1 MKIKNGDGSYAISI
15 GNVITIIVIIASMA
29 VVYGSMDNTIKHVE
43 ADVQLKADREL
54 VETHLEYISNQIED
68 LKRMVE
74 KLHGE

>member
-15 GNVITIIVIIASMA
+15 GNVITILVIIASMA
-29 VVYGSMDNTIKHVE
+29 VVYGSMNNTIKHVE
-43 ADVQLKADREL
+43 ADIQLKADREL
-54 VETHLEYISNQIED
+54 VETHLQYISNQIED